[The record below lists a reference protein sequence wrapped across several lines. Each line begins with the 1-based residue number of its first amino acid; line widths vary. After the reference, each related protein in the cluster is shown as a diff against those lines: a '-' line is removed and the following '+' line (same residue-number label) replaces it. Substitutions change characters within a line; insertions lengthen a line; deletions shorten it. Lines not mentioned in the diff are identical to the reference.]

1 MDASFYPPRHQF
13 NNNNYDD
20 NLNQQHEAL
29 KRMMSDR
36 ALFFPKIYEIPDA
49 SQISPDFPRFP
60 QFSPDFPRFSQ
71 SFPDRK
77 KLGNMH
83 LGRYF

>member
-29 KRMMSDR
+29 KRMMNSYENLTNHHTDIEEEIIR
-36 ALFFPKIYEIPDA
+36 ILINKDAPKPIKLKRRTKKEL
-49 SQISPDFPRFP
+49 
-60 QFSPDFPRFSQ
+60 Q
-71 SFPDRK
+71 S
-77 KLGNMH
+77 
-83 LGRYF
+83 

>member
-29 KRMMSDR
+29 KRMMNSYENLTNHHIDIEEEIIR
-36 ALFFPKIYEIPDA
+36 ILMNKDAPKPIKLKRRIKKEL
-49 SQISPDFPRFP
+49 
-60 QFSPDFPRFSQ
+60 Q
-71 SFPDRK
+71 S
-77 KLGNMH
+77 
-83 LGRYF
+83 

>member
-29 KRMMSDR
+29 KRMMNSYENLTNHHTDIEEEIIR
-36 ALFFPKIYEIPDA
+36 ILINKDEPKPIKLKRRIKKEL
-49 SQISPDFPRFP
+49 
-60 QFSPDFPRFSQ
+60 Q
-71 SFPDRK
+71 S
-77 KLGNMH
+77 
-83 LGRYF
+83 